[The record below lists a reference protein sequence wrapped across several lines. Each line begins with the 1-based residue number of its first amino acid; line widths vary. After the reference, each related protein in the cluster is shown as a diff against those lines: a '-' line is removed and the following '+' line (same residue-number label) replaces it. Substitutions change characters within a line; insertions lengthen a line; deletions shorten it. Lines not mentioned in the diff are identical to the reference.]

1 MRKNINKVI
10 AFAIGISVMSGSIT
24 PVFAADNT
32 QNINAATNV
41 QNQSNQKSVLTLDD
55 AIKAAISSSETL
67 ELDTKKITY
76 QNTSNDINEDLDDFN
91 DVDSDDEDFKEDTR
105 DITINKLRQQRD
117 FDQDILI
124 QKVTTAYNDLVTSQ
138 MEINK
143 AAKELEIKNKE
154 LSNAKLKESLGIKT
168 STDLKSAELEIES
181 LQNAQKSRENALKD
195 AQYSFKVLIGKD
207 VTEFSLEQDIKYE
220 PFKVDGSIDKYL
232 DGVIDKYLK
241 YSEQLIKLNKD
252 YYDKDYEKDQ
262 EITSSEVNDKKQ
274 AAENAQNSLKSL
286 EKPDTTTNLDVNA
299 YQKYEEEK
307 SEYTSAISAYAS
319 AVSARL
325 TYLNTK
331 LGVEEN
337 KTSLNESKKEFK
349 NQLRTLYTNLLTQ
362 EDNINYIKKNIELN
376 NKKLSNAKLKYD
388 LGMITESDYN
398 SQVVSSEDLDLQLRS
413 AIDSYNTIKE
423 KIQKP
428 WIAFSS

>member
-1 MRKNINKVI
+1 MRKNISKVI

-24 PVFAADNT
+24 PVFAADNV

-41 QNQSNQKSVLTLDD
+41 QNQSNQKSVLTLDG
-55 AIKAAISSSETL
+55 AIKAAINLSETL

-76 QNTSNDINEDLDDFN
+76 QNTTNDINEDLDDFN
-91 DVDSDDEDFKEDTR
+91 GVDGDDEDFKEDTR

-124 QKVTTAYNDLVTSQ
+124 QKVTTAYNALITSQ

-154 LSNAKLKESLGIKT
+154 LSNSKLKESLGIKT
-168 STDLKSAELEIES
+168 STDLKSAELEIEN
-181 LQNAQKSRENALKD
+181 LQNEQKSRENALKD
-195 AQYSFKVLIGKD
+195 AQYSFKVLTGKD
-207 VTEFSLEQDIKYE
+207 VAEFSLEQDIKYE
-220 PFKVDGSIDKYL
+220 PFKLEGSIDKYL

-241 YSEQLIKLNKD
+241 YSEQLVKLNKD
-252 YYDKDYEKDQ
+252 YYYDSDRKITANYVDDAKTVTEKAIEGREPKLSDY
-262 EITSSEVNDKKQ
+262 TSGDYSTDYDSYKT
-274 AAENAQNSLKSL
+274 
-286 EKPDTTTNLDVNA
+286 DYD
-299 YQKYEEEK
+299 KYE
-307 SEYTSAISAYAS
+307 SQLSAYTG

-325 TYLNTK
+325 AYLQSK
-331 LGVEEN
+331 LSVDENQTGLNEN
-337 KTSLNESKKEFK
+337 KKQFK
-349 NQLRTLYTNLLTQ
+349 SQLRTYYTNLLTQ
-362 EDNINYIKKNIELN
+362 EDTINYIKKNIELS
-376 NKKLSNAKLKYD
+376 NKQLSDTKLKYD
-388 LGMITESDYN
+388 LGMITESDYSTQVLN
-398 SQVVSSEDLDLQLRS
+398 SQALDLQLRS